1 MTFVKQE
8 QKETHAGTLAEQIGI
23 ADRELQALQV
33 ERETLPKLIEQAAH
47 DADAPALV
55 SARRRF
61 DEIGDYIHAGEVR
74 LTRLRLNLIELQ
86 LEEAELDFVR
96 TAEAVAPV
104 KARFE
109 AVRGELQA
117 VEGAHSNSKY
127 TRDDLRQSKGE
138 VGRYLENLMLQTSR
152 PRRAA

>member
-1 MTFVKQE
+1 MTVVKQE
-8 QKETHAGTLAEQIGI
+8 QKETNAGTLAEQIGI

-33 ERETLPKLIEQAAH
+33 ERENLPKLIEQAAH
-47 DADAPALV
+47 DADAHALV

-74 LTRLRLNLIELQ
+74 LTRLRLNLIKVR
-86 LEEAELDFVR
+86 LEEAELEMGLA
-96 TAEAVAPV
+96 AEERAPV

-109 AVRGELQA
+109 AVRGELLA
-117 VEGAHSNSKY
+117 VEGAFSNAKY
-127 TRDDLRQSKGE
+127 TRDDLRQSEGE

>member
-1 MTFVKQE
+1 MVKQE
-8 QKETHAGTLAEQIGI
+8 QKETNAGKMAEQIGI
-23 ADRELQALQV
+23 ADKELQALQV
-33 ERETLPKLIEQAAH
+33 ERENLPKLIEQAAH
-47 DADAPALV
+47 DADAAALV
-55 SARRRF
+55 SARRRL

-74 LTRLRLNLIELQ
+74 LTRLRWNLIKVR
-86 LEEAELDFVR
+86 LEEAKLEKVR

-117 VEGAHSNSKY
+117 VEGAASNANY
-127 TRDDLRQSKGE
+127 TYEDLLRSEGE
-138 VGRYLENLMLQTSR
+138 VGRYHSSLMLQTLH

>member
-1 MTFVKQE
+1 MVKQE
-8 QKETHAGTLAEQIGI
+8 QKETHAGELLEQIGI
-23 ADRELQALQV
+23 AGRELQALQV
-33 ERETLPKLIEQAAH
+33 ERETLPKLIGQAAH

-55 SARRRF
+55 AARRRF
-61 DEIGDYIHAGEVR
+61 DEIDVYIHAGEVR
-74 LTRLRLNLIELQ
+74 LTRLRLNLIKVR
-86 LEEAELDFVR
+86 LEEAELEMGLA
-96 TAEAVAPV
+96 AEALAPA

-117 VEGAHSNSKY
+117 VEGAFSNAKY
-127 TRDDLRQSKGE
+127 TRDDLRQSKGA